1 MHEVTR
7 HLLHYISLLAIV
19 GVSLWGF
26 LSFPQDKA
34 FQSAIA
40 IAFGTA
46 FVAWG
51 IIHHHI
57 HEELQLKVILEYIA
71 TATLGITILLF
82 VLWGGNPFVLPR

>member
-7 HLLHYISLLAIV
+7 HLTHYFSLLAIV

-40 IAFGTA
+40 IAFGAA
-46 FVAWG
+46 FIAWG

-57 HEELQLKVILEYIA
+57 HEELHSKVVLEYIA
-71 TATLGITILLF
+71 TAALGITILLF
-82 VLWGGNPFVLPR
+82 VIWGGNPFISF

>member
-7 HLLHYISLLAIV
+7 HLQHYISLLAIV

-26 LSFPQDKA
+26 LSFPKDKT

-40 IAFGTA
+40 IAFGVA

-57 HEELQLKVILEYIA
+57 HEELHSRIIWEYIA
-71 TATLGITILLF
+71 TAVLGVVVLLF
-82 VLWGGNPFVLPR
+82 VLWGGNPLVLLP

>member
-1 MHEVTR
+1 MNEVTR
-7 HLLHYISLLAIV
+7 HLQHYISLLAIV

-26 LSFPQDKA
+26 LSFPQDKT

-40 IAFGTA
+40 ITFGVA

-57 HEELQLKVILEYIA
+57 HEELHSRIIWEYIA
-71 TATLGITILLF
+71 TAVLGVVVLLF
-82 VLWGGNPFVLPR
+82 VLWGGNPLVLLP

>member
-1 MHEVTR
+1 MNEVTR
-7 HLLHYISLLAIV
+7 HLQHYISLLAIV

-26 LSFPQDKA
+26 LSFPQDKT

-40 IAFGTA
+40 IAFGVA

-57 HEELQLKVILEYIA
+57 HEELHSRIIWEYIA
-71 TATLGITILLF
+71 TAVLGVVVLLF
-82 VLWGGNPFVLPR
+82 VLWGGNPLVLLP